1 MECLLQVTYYEFHR
15 EEVDQAMEHHKKGQ
29 RSLSHVP
36 SRVEN
41 KEAFNILMVS
51 PLCGPG
57 CPCWQVQATKGLAR
71 HGRQKPE
78 RMQQPQSR
86 AVRDRC
92 LVQGQHAVCEAS
104 DWVWNNAVLHNM
116 Y

>member
-1 MECLLQVTYYEFHR
+1 MGCLPQVTYYEFHR

-51 PLCGPG
+51 PFGWPWCL
-57 CPCWQVQATKGLAR
+57 CWQVQGPRGL
-71 HGRQKPE
+71 
-78 RMQQPQSR
+78 
-86 AVRDRC
+86 V
-92 LVQGQHAVCEAS
+92 
-104 DWVWNNAVLHNM
+104 
-116 Y
+116 

>member
-1 MECLLQVTYYEFHR
+1 MDCLLQVTYYEFHR

-51 PLCGPG
+51 PLWVRVPVLAGAGNQGPRVTW
-57 CPCWQVQATKGLAR
+57 PAEAR
-71 HGRQKPE
+71 AHAAAAE
-78 RMQQPQSR
+78 QSCEGPLPGAR
-86 AVRDRC
+86 AACCV
-92 LVQGQHAVCEAS
+92 
-104 DWVWNNAVLHNM
+104 
-116 Y
+116 

>member
-57 CPCWQVQATKGLAR
+57 CPVLAGAGNQGPR
-71 HGRQKPE
+71 ETWPAEARANAAAAE
-78 RMQQPQSR
+78 QSCEGPLPGAR
-86 AVRDRC
+86 AACCV
-92 LVQGQHAVCEAS
+92 
-104 DWVWNNAVLHNM
+104 
-116 Y
+116 